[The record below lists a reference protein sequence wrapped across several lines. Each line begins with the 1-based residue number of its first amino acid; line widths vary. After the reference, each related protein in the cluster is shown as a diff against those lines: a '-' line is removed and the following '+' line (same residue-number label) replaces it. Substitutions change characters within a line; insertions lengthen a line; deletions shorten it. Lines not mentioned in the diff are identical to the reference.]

1 MQRYKKLV
9 LFDIDGTLIYHAGS
23 GARGIA
29 RFSHAMQAAYGIA
42 ITLDFAKYN
51 GMIDRQMA
59 WDIAKQHGVTREQFL
74 EKFPAYAEAMLAFL
88 QEGAE
93 KEPLYQLI
101 DDAVALVHRLKKRS
115 DIALGIITGN
125 VKRIAEWK
133 LDHAGLAGII
143 SFGLYGDE
151 ADDRNALARLVFN
164 KAQEAFHQTFFS
176 HDIVVIGDTVHDIR
190 CGRAIGAMT
199 IAVTTGYHGAREPLL
214 AEKPDFLVDS
224 LLDKKVRDFLNV

>member
-29 RFSHAMQAAYGIA
+29 RFAHAMQAAYGISLD
-42 ITLDFAKYN
+42 LDFAKYN

-59 WDIAKQHGVTREQFL
+59 WDIAKQHGVTREKFL

-101 DDAVALVHRLKKRS
+101 DDAVALVHCLKKRS

-164 KAQEAFHQTFFS
+164 KAQEEFHQALAPA
-176 HDIVVIGDTVHDIR
+176 DIVVIGDTVHDIR

-224 LLDKKVRDFLNV
+224 LMEKSVRDFLGV